1 MSTNNG
7 SNRVGE
13 VVEAAT
19 SEFVAQCYRLY
30 QSPPLGALVRT
41 GGETPAFGIV
51 RSIATQSL
59 DPGRRTIA
67 RGEDEEKEE
76 DVYASHPQL
85 SRLLRTDF
93 QAIVVGFIDG
103 NDCLQHLPPLPP
115 HIHSFVYQCS
125 PEELHRFTQSL
136 DFFPLLL
143 NGGRPSNDQVVAAF
157 LSLAGG
163 AYEDPTQFL
172 LRSGRELALLMADQA
187 PRLNTIL
194 KRLAL

>member
-7 SNRVGE
+7 SNRVAE

-41 GGETPAFGIV
+41 GGETPAYGIV

-59 DPGRRTIA
+59 DPGRRPIA
-67 RGEDEEKEE
+67 RGEDEEREE

-93 QAIVVGFIDG
+93 QAIVVGFLDG
-103 NDCLQHLPPLPP
+103 DDCLQHLPPLPP
-115 HIHSFVYQCS
+115 HIHSFVYLCP
-125 PEELHRFTQSL
+125 PEELRRFTRSL
-136 DFFPLLL
+136 DFLPLLL
-143 NGGRPSNDQVVAAF
+143 NGEGPSNDQVVAAF

-163 AYEDPTQFL
+163 AYEDPAQFL
-172 LRSGRELALLMADQA
+172 LRSGRELALLMADHA